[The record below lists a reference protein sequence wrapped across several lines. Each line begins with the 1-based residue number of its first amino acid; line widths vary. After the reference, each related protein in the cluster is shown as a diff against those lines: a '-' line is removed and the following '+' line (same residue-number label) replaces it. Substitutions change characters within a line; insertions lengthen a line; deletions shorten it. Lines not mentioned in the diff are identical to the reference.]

1 MLVVNYTTQDGK
13 SNWLEGSIL
22 MILYIILA
30 VMFWFYPGM
39 LLSPDICYAQ
49 VVDMVLLGLDVSAN
63 QLGLQC

>member
-22 MILYIILA
+22 MILYVILA

-39 LLSPDICYAQ
+39 PLSPYIRYVQ
-49 VVDMVLLGLDVSAN
+49 VVDKVLLGLDVSAN